1 MLYWIGFDGFDS
13 RDTVTALSQQLRV
26 LIIEDSE
33 DDCFLLVRAL
43 KQEFDLSNERVDTA
57 DTFRAALLT
66 RQWDIV
72 LSDYF
77 MPQFDALAALKILQE
92 QEKDLPFIIV
102 SGKIGELEAVRA
114 MKGGAHDYIM
124 KGDQA
129 RLIPAIRREL
139 REAAIRAERRRA
151 EHDLHEQLH
160 FRQALIDSIPNPIF
174 FANPDG
180 VFLGCNRA
188 FENFSGLV
196 QSQIVG
202 KTIFDIVPRSLAERF
217 EESDREL
224 FRHRGTQIYESSISF
239 ADGAIH
245 DVIFYKATFN
255 NVDNSLGGLVGTILD
270 ITERKQTEEKL
281 RYMSTHDALTGLY
294 NRAYF
299 KEEMERLEQGRQFP
313 VSIVVAD
320 VDRLKNVNDTLGHAA
335 GDELIIRAA
344 LLLKGA
350 FRAEDVVAR
359 IGGDE
364 FAVLLPSAD
373 TVAVD
378 EALHRLAARLK
389 SYNESNVEAA
399 LSMSLGAATAVK
411 GDRLEETLRLADKR
425 MYHDKSTKSC
435 VTAEGCRGDI
445 SFHQP

>member
-1 MLYWIGFDGFDS
+1 METS
-13 RDTVTALSQQLRV
+13 LSQPLRV

-43 KQEFDLSNERVDTA
+43 RREFDVTHERVDTS
-57 DTFRAALLT
+57 TALRDAL
-66 RQWDIV
+66 RGRKWDII

-77 MPQFDALAALKILQE
+77 MPQFDALAALTTLQE
-92 QEKDLPFIIV
+92 EEQDIPFIIV
-102 SGKIGELEAVRA
+102 SGKIGEIEAVRA

-124 KGDQA
+124 KGDQI

-139 REAAIRAERRRA
+139 REAAIREERRRA
-151 EHDLHEQLH
+151 DLDLREQLH
-160 FRQALIDSIPNPIF
+160 FRQALIDSIPAPIF
-174 FANPDG
+174 FKNPAG
-180 VFLGCNRA
+180 IFLGCNKA
-188 FENFSGLV
+188 FEAFSGFE

-202 KTIFDIVPRSLAERF
+202 RTIFDIAPGSLAEHF

-224 FRHRGTQIYESSISF
+224 FLRGGTHIYESSISF
-239 ADGAIH
+239 ADRAIH
-245 DVIFYKATFN
+245 DVIFYKATFL

-299 KEEMERLEQGRQFP
+299 QEEMERLEQGRQFP

-320 VDRLKNVNDTLGHAA
+320 VDRLKYVNDTQGHAA

-344 LLLKGA
+344 LVLKGA

-373 TVAVD
+373 TAAVD
-378 EALHRLAARLK
+378 EALHRLSTKLASRNGSDDQLT
-389 SYNESNVEAA
+389 
-399 LSMSLGAATAVK
+399 LSMSFGAATAVK
-411 GDRLEETLRLADKR
+411 GERLEETLKLADKR

-435 VTAEGCRGDI
+435 IPAEGSGA
-445 SFHQP
+445 SFPQP

>member
-1 MLYWIGFDGFDS
+1 M
-13 RDTVTALSQQLRV
+13 

-43 KQEFDLSNERVDTA
+43 KREFDVTYERVDTS
-57 DTFRAALLT
+57 AALRDAL
-66 RQWDIV
+66 RAGKWDVI

-77 MPQFDALAALKILQE
+77 MPQFDAPAALAILQE
-92 QEKDLPFIIV
+92 EEQDLPFIIV

-114 MKGGAHDYIM
+114 MKGGAHDYVM

-139 REAAIRAERRRA
+139 REAAIREERRKA
-151 EHDLHEQLH
+151 DLDLREQLH
-160 FRQALIDSIPNPIF
+160 FRQALIDSIPTPIF
-174 FANPDG
+174 FKNPVG
-180 VFLGCNRA
+180 IFLGCNKA
-188 FENFSGLV
+188 FEAFSGLD

-202 KTIFDIVPRSLAERF
+202 RTIFDIAPGSLAENF

-224 FRHRGTQIYESSISF
+224 FLRGGTQIYESSISF
-239 ADGAIH
+239 ADRAIH
-245 DVIFYKATFN
+245 DVIFYKATFQ

-299 KEEMERLEQGRQFP
+299 QEEMERLEQGRQFP
-313 VSIVVAD
+313 VSIVIAD
-320 VDRLKNVNDTLGHAA
+320 VDRLKYVNDTLGHAA
-335 GDELIIRAA
+335 GDELIISAA
-344 LLLKGA
+344 LVLKGA

-373 TVAVD
+373 TAAVD
-378 EALHRLAARLK
+378 EALHRLSTRLG
-389 SYNESNVEAA
+389 SRNGSDDQLT
-399 LSMSLGAATAVK
+399 LSMSFGVATAVK
-411 GDRLEETLRLADKR
+411 GERLEETLKLADKR

-435 VTAEGCRGDI
+435 IPAEGSGI
-445 SFHQP
+445 SFPQP